1 MDNNGVTWQKIRLPL
16 VVSIL
21 TGICYLLSNHYFRFY
36 LQSDGPFHLA
46 AIRNFPF
53 NGNMVSP
60 VLQLKGVSDHHYN
73 ISVAL
78 QALFYHYSG
87 SMHLTVIISGAIFV
101 TFYLFSFSLLTIRY
115 CRNKNEVFMALIAL
129 LFLSG
134 PAGIIWAGAYS
145 ISAIMINGFYSQT
158 FAYVIFFLCLYSA
171 TYKKAAAMRWIT
183 IILLSACL
191 IQHLLTG
198 VVLLFSYY
206 LLQIQRYF
214 QGNEVDWYALVLP
227 LPSIIMYVAWPYF
240 PVLELFDGLW
250 PAFRSYLPWLLV
262 TLGGALIFKYFSP
275 ILLVSMSELSQRFN
289 RNFVHSIQVFLSC
302 TLVVIVAI
310 VLIGS
315 WQNEFFFYVAQFKQ
329 KNPLISIIQLAALPA
344 VLFLIKKRECDFIN
358 LWVFALVALALL
370 GWAIDVPGYWRLIFF
385 SLIAAMVTVGKQ
397 LVAVS
402 KVQRYAVEIAAVVM
416 IITQGIFFT
425 LVASMDTYDELQWLA
440 EKIPGDA
447 IVLADARSSYRLA
460 GVAGKRV
467 VTSFASHWSN
477 YIKETDREIRRED
490 VNTFFK
496 EATSRAMRRSLL
508 QRYQPA
514 YLLVA
519 VTSYNIEGYCY
530 QYSELLGRELDLL
543 AKAVIYR
550 GNEYTLLKL

>member
-1 MDNNGVTWQKIRLPL
+1 MHNNGVTWQKISLPM
-16 VVSIL
+16 VVSIV
-21 TGICYLLSNHYFRFY
+21 TGICYLLSNHFFRFY

-53 NGNMVSP
+53 DGNMVSP
-60 VLQLKGVSDHHYN
+60 ILQLKGVSDHHYN

-78 QALFYHYSG
+78 QALFYRYSG
-87 SMHLTVIISGAIFV
+87 SMHLTVIISGALFIIF
-101 TFYLFSFSLLTIRY
+101 FLFSFSLLTTRY
-115 CRNKNEVFMALIAL
+115 CRNKNEVFMAVIAL

-145 ISAIMINGFYSQT
+145 ISAIMINGFYPQT
-158 FAYVIFFLCLYSA
+158 FAYGIFFLCLYSA
-171 TYKKAAAMRWIT
+171 TYKKAAAMRWLT

-214 QGNEVDWYALVLP
+214 ESNEVDWYALVLP
-227 LPSIIMYVAWPYF
+227 LPSIIMYIAWPYF
-240 PVLELFDGLW
+240 PVLELFNELW
-250 PAFRSYLPWLLV
+250 PAFRSYLPWFLGA
-262 TLGGALIFKYFSP
+262 LGGTIIFKHFSP
-275 ILLVSMSELSQRFN
+275 ILIVSISELWLRFN
-289 RNFVHSIQVFLSC
+289 RNFVKSIQVFLFC

-310 VLIGS
+310 VLIDS
-315 WQNEFFFYVAQFKQ
+315 WQNESFFYVEHFKQ

-344 VLFLIKKRECDFIN
+344 VLFLLVKRERDFIT
-358 LWVFALVALALL
+358 LWVFALIALALL
-370 GWAIDVPGYWRLIFF
+370 GWAIDVSGYWRLIFF
-385 SLIAAMVTVGKQ
+385 SLIAAMVAVGRQ
-397 LVAVS
+397 LVAVG
-402 KVQRYAVEIAAVVM
+402 KVQRYAVEIVAVVM
-416 IITQGIFFT
+416 LMTQGIFFT
-425 LVASMDTYDELQWLA
+425 LVASADTYDELQWVA
-440 EKIPGDA
+440 EKIPEDA

-477 YIKETDREIRRED
+477 YIKETDREIRRVD
-490 VNTFFK
+490 VNTFFR
-496 EATSRAMRRSLL
+496 ETTSNAMRRNLL

-530 QYSELLGRELDLL
+530 QYSELLGRELGLL